1 MKGKR
6 RSAAPAGDLYTS
18 SLFVGRRRFVLGSCD
33 RWFILSALHG
43 LLDPEQTIEPYD
55 RSLLDVGSGER
66 RAWAKEVLA
75 AIDATLGDVAGVVF
89 ELHAGAAYRDFGL
102 VDGLRARGAEVVNP
116 TAGLSQGGQLAFYA
130 GNSELRDPR
139 PLAPPPADVATT
151 SQATPA
157 GDVARR
163 PRWASRTAAPGG
175 VGKGVGSPVA
185 GVGPS
190 APCVVGKQRSF
201 PSGHGLA
208 VGRLARRRR
217 RHRGRPCHVPEGPAV
232 TDPAADLN
240 RFYELLRSL
249 ESAIGG
255 RRTLSDCHGR
265 MGWPLRGVYFFFE
278 PGETRRDG
286 TPRVTRVGPHAL
298 TSSSQSSLWGRLAQ
312 HRGRVGGR
320 HAGGGNHRGS
330 IFRRHVGRALLD
342 RDGDISGVAATWGKG
357 SSASRETVA
366 AEHAHEVTVSAYL
379 GSLPFLWLAVDD
391 PPGRTSHRGIIERG
405 FIGLLSRRV
414 NPAADPPSAGWLG
427 LHAPAPQIRT
437 SGLWNVNHVDERYD
451 SAFLDVLE
459 AHILEAEH
467 RG

>member
-1 MKGKR
+1 
-6 RSAAPAGDLYTS
+6 
-18 SLFVGRRRFVLGSCD
+18 
-33 RWFILSALHG
+33 
-43 LLDPEQTIEPYD
+43 
-55 RSLLDVGSGER
+55 
-66 RAWAKEVLA
+66 
-75 AIDATLGDVAGVVF
+75 
-89 ELHAGAAYRDFGL
+89 
-102 VDGLRARGAEVVNP
+102 
-116 TAGLSQGGQLAFYA
+116 
-130 GNSELRDPR
+130 
-139 PLAPPPADVATT
+139 
-151 SQATPA
+151 
-157 GDVARR
+157 
-163 PRWASRTAAPGG
+163 
-175 VGKGVGSPVA
+175 
-185 GVGPS
+185 
-190 APCVVGKQRSF
+190 
-201 PSGHGLA
+201 
-208 VGRLARRRR
+208 
-217 RHRGRPCHVPEGPAV
+217 
-232 TDPAADLN
+232 
-240 RFYELLRSL
+240 
-249 ESAIGG
+249 
-255 RRTLSDCHGR
+255 

-342 RDGDISGVAATWGKG
+342 RDGDVSGVAATWGKG
-357 SSASRETVA
+357 SSRVPGDGGGRARPRGDGQRLSRFAAVPVA
-366 AEHAHEVTVSAYL
+366 
-379 GSLPFLWLAVDD
+379 GGGR

-427 LHAPAPQIRT
+427 LRRLRPQIRT